1 MEDLIMKPRNSIVY
15 KLLKGNKIEYFGT
28 TNNLER
34 REKKHKSD
42 GKQFDSIKPVSR
54 LMTEEGAKK
63 REKELLA
70 KYRKTHKGK
79 NPKYNKDSDG

>member
-1 MEDLIMKPRNSIVY
+1 MKPRNIVVY
-15 KLLKGNKIEYFGT
+15 QLLKGNKIEYVGT
-28 TNNLER
+28 TDNLER
-34 REKKHKSD
+34 RKGEHRLNKD
-42 GKQFDSIKPVSR
+42 FGGIKPVSR
-54 LMTEEGAKK
+54 PMTEEGAKK